1 MRNARWL
8 PFACLSAALVSRMV
22 ALNAVPL
29 APDEAVRAW
38 ASWTAVHGGLWSE
51 SGAPLLTNGNALLF
65 LLFGA
70 GDGIARLLPALAG
83 ALLVGLPWLWRDR
96 IGWKGAMVASALLLF
111 SPTALAAARRLEGT
125 APAALA
131 LALLATALW
140 TERSKPTALVAVGWA
155 LGLTAGPRFWDGL
168 LALALASL
176 FAAPPSRPRR
186 ASLLRGLL
194 YGSIAAWLLSIAFGL
209 HPEGW
214 AGPMAGLAAWLHS
227 WGGATAEGTMVSL
240 LALLV
245 SEPLTLLLAFYAL
258 RQGESTP
265 HRRWLA
271 CWTVWMPVVLLLHG
285 AGPRATL
292 LVLVPLALLAG
303 EGAATLWEA
312 RNVSLPWPGPLVQE
326 VAYAVLG
333 LFALLLLARYTT
345 YEATG
350 EEPWLALVVGMLGG
364 LLYVGFLLSSG
375 QGFATRALV
384 RGVGMLLL
392 IAQAG
397 TATSLLAVRA
407 ADPAEPLSQ
416 PAASPDVRSAA
427 IFAEDYSRLYAITPE
442 RLEIALVGRGES
454 LASLRWT
461 LRDFP
466 AAYASPVLPAEPPD
480 LLITPPDLTPQG
492 GDWDGLR
499 FFSTQ
504 TTALHFADG
513 PAFIRW
519 LFYRTPP
526 APVER
531 QGWILWWHEPGE

>member
-1 MRNARWL
+1 MRKARWL
-8 PFACLSAALVSRMV
+8 PFACLSAALVSRMA

-29 APDEAVRAW
+29 APDEAARAW
-38 ASWTAVHGGLWSE
+38 ASWTAIHGGPWPE
-51 SGAPLLTNGNALLF
+51 SGSPLLANGNALLF

-70 GDGIARLLPALAG
+70 GEGIARLLPALAG
-83 ALLVGLPWLWRDR
+83 ALLVGLPWLWRER
-96 IGWKGAMVASALLLF
+96 IGWKGAMIASALLLF

-140 TERSKPTALVAVGWA
+140 TERPKPTALLAAGWA

-168 LALALASL
+168 LALGLASL
-176 FAAPPSRPRR
+176 FAAPPPRGGR
-186 ASLLRGLL
+186 APLLRGLL

-227 WGGATAEGTMVSL
+227 WGGATAEGTTLSL

-245 SEPLTLLLAFYAL
+245 SEPLTLLLALYAL
-258 RQGESTP
+258 LQGGGSP

-271 CWTVWMPVVLLLHG
+271 CWTVWMFGLLLLHG
-285 AGPRATL
+285 AEPRAML
-292 LVLVPLALLAG
+292 LILVPLTLLAG

-312 RNVSLPWPGPLVQE
+312 RDASLPWPGPFVQE
-326 VAYAVLG
+326 AAYAVLG

-350 EEPWLALVVGMLGG
+350 QELWLALVVGMLGG
-364 LLYVGFLLSSG
+364 LLYVGFLLSSER
-375 QGFATRALV
+375 GFATRALV

-416 PAASPDVRSAA
+416 PAVSPDVRSAA

-454 LASLRWT
+454 LAPLRWT

-466 AAYASPVLPAEPPD
+466 AAYATLVPPTEPTN

-492 GDWDGLR
+492 EGWDGLR
-499 FFSTQ
+499 FSSTRM
-504 TTALHFADG
+504 TALHFPDG
-513 PAFIRW
+513 HAFIRW
-519 LFYRTPP
+519 LLYRTPP

-531 QGWILWWHEPGE
+531 QGWILWWHRPGE

>member
-1 MRNARWL
+1 MRKARWL
-8 PFACLSAALVSRMV
+8 PFACLSAALVSRMA
-22 ALNAVPL
+22 ALNAVPP
-29 APDEAVRAW
+29 APDEAARAW
-38 ASWTAVHGGLWSE
+38 ASWAAIHGGNWPAS
-51 SGAPLLTNGNALLF
+51 SAPLLANGNALLF

-83 ALLVGLPWLWRDR
+83 ALLVALPWLWRKE
-96 IGWKGAMVASALLLF
+96 IGEKGAAIASALLLL
-111 SPTALAAARRLEGT
+111 SPVALAAARRLEGT

-140 TERSKPTALVAVGWA
+140 TEARRPTALVAAGWA

-168 LALALASL
+168 LALVLASL
-176 FAAPPSRPRR
+176 FTAPPSRPRR
-186 ASLLRGLL
+186 APLLRGLL

-227 WGGATAEGTMVSL
+227 WGKATAEGTTLSL
-240 LALLV
+240 LALLA
-245 SEPLTLLLAFYAL
+245 SEPLTLLLALYAL
-258 RQGESTP
+258 LQGASTP

-271 CWTVWMPVVLLLHG
+271 CWTVWMSGLLLLHG
-285 AGPRATL
+285 AGPRAML
-292 LVLVPLALLAG
+292 LLLVPLTLLAG
-303 EGAATLWEA
+303 EGAATLRER
-312 RNVSLPWPGPLVQE
+312 RNAPLPWPGPFIQE
-326 VAYAVLG
+326 TAYAVLG

-350 EEPWLALVVGMLGG
+350 KEPILALIVLMLGG
-364 LLYVGFLLSSG
+364 LLYVGFLLSSER
-375 QGFATRALV
+375 GFATRSLL
-384 RGVGMLLL
+384 RGLAVLLL

-407 ADPAEPLSQ
+407 ADPAEPLSF
-416 PAASPDVRSAA
+416 PAVSPDVRSAA
-427 IFAEDYSRLYAITPE
+427 TFADDYSRLYAITPE
-442 RLEIALVGRGES
+442 RLEIVLVGRGES

-466 AAYASPVLPAEPPD
+466 NVRALPALPAEPPD

-492 GDWDGLR
+492 EGWDGLR
-499 FFSTQ
+499 FFSAQ
-504 TTALHFADG
+504 TTTLHFPDG
-513 PAFIRW
+513 AAFIRW

-531 QGWILWWHEPGE
+531 QGWILWWHRPGE